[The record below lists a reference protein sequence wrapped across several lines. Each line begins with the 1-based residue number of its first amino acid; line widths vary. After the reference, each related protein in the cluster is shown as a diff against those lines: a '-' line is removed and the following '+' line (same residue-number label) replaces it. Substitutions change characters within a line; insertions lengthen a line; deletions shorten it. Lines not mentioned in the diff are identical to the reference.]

1 MHSDRST
8 DLHTEIAARIE
19 PFVRRA
25 RHESLEELCR
35 TYLQVL
41 RWPDGIECPRCA
53 ERSRLLRLEARSKW
67 HCYGCRYQFSVTAGT
82 LFHRS
87 HLPLWKWLAAVHLML
102 ESPEGISAAEL
113 RRHLGGSYKTAWF
126 AAHRIR
132 AAMRGRGEELLRSVV
147 EAELG
152 QPSRFALASHDR
164 FEERATS
171 GAPGPGLRHDDLV
184 AQLGRLIA
192 GPHHHL
198 SAKHLLAY
206 LDEHRWRATHSSN
219 PNAFRDTILALLGG
233 ESLPYGQLVAER

>member
-8 DLHTEIAARIE
+8 DLRIEIAARIE

-25 RHESLEELCR
+25 RHESLEEVCR
-35 TYLQVL
+35 SYLQVL

-82 LFHRS
+82 LFHRT

-102 ESPEGISAAEL
+102 DSADGISAAEL

-126 AAHRIR
+126 AAHPDPGRPCAG
-132 AAMRGRGEELLRSVV
+132 AARELPAQRSRGRAS
-147 EAELG
+147 G
-152 QPSRFALASHDR
+152 QPSRSALAPHGR
-164 FEERATS
+164 FEEPGPRTS
-171 GAPGPGLRHDDLV
+171 GAPGPELRHDDLV

-206 LDEHRWRATHSSN
+206 LDEHRWRVTHRSN
-219 PNAFRDTILALLGG
+219 PNAFRDTILAL
-233 ESLPYGQLVAER
+233 RW